1 MKKLIILSFIFS
13 TLSQADQINC
23 ESRIDYSLPVIRL
36 GNSEKLEDSFW
47 TQPLPSSAMC
57 FDETELNDKPELLAK
72 FLKLKKNEY
81 FTETNCLSDKIPN
94 NEEEYK
100 EIGEIIQFTLSRPL
114 KINAITD
121 KNNGEIKKIVLTSVK
136 EKDEEVLSNALTTKD
151 KVELAGITLASSAIG
166 RLIEGQAFK
175 GQHDK
180 MLHANYGA
188 LINIG
193 SNLASYVVIE
203 EFKLGDKL
211 NLNRKQKKMAIL
223 LTGTV
228 MGALIGYG
236 KERFYDYYRRKY
248 HTYDPHFKGDMGAT
262 MLGGGA
268 ITPLLLTF
276 STSW

>member
-1 MKKLIILSFIFS
+1 MKKLIILSLLFS
-13 TLSQADQINC
+13 SLTQADQVNC
-23 ESRIDYSLPVIRL
+23 ETSIDFSLPSIRL
-36 GNSEKLEDSFW
+36 GNTEKLQDSFW

-57 FDETELNDKPELLAK
+57 FDETELDDKPELLAK
-72 FLKLKKNEY
+72 FLKLKKNEF
-81 FTETNCLSDKIPN
+81 FTENNCLSEKIPS
-94 NEEEYK
+94 NETDYNDIAEV
-100 EIGEIIQFTLSRPL
+100 IQFTLSRPL

-121 KNNGEIKKIVLTSVK
+121 KKTGEIKKIVLSSIN
-136 EKDEEVLSNALTTKD
+136 EKDEEILSNALTTKD
-151 KVELAGITLASSAIG
+151 KMELAGITLASSAIG
-166 RLIEGQAFK
+166 RLIEGHAFK

-188 LINIG
+188 MINIG

-203 EFKLGDKL
+203 ELKLGDKL
-211 NLNRKQKKMAIL
+211 NLSRKQKKMAIL

-228 MGALIGYG
+228 MGALVAYG
-236 KERFYDYYRRKY
+236 KERFYDYYRRKS
-248 HTYDPHFKGDMGAT
+248 HTYDPNFKGDMGAT

>member
-1 MKKLIILSFIFS
+1 MKKLIILCLLFS
-13 TLSQADQINC
+13 SLTPANQVNC
-23 ESRIDYSLPVIRL
+23 ETSFDYSFPDIRL
-36 GNSEKLEDSFW
+36 GNSEKLQDSFW
-47 TQPLPSSAMC
+47 TQPLPTSAMC
-57 FDETELNDKPELLAK
+57 FDETELDDKPELLAK
-72 FLKLKKNEY
+72 FLKLKKNDY
-81 FTETNCLSDKIPN
+81 FTENNCLSEKIPN
-94 NEEEYK
+94 NEADYK
-100 EIGEIIQFTLSRPL
+100 DIGEVIQFTLSRPI

-121 KNNGEIKKIVLTSVK
+121 KKTGEIKKIVLSSVN
-136 EKDEEVLSNALTTKD
+136 EKDEEILSNALTTKD
-151 KVELAGITLASSAIG
+151 KMELAGITLASSAIG
-166 RLIEGQAFK
+166 RLIEGHAFK

-188 LINIG
+188 MINIG

-211 NLNRKQKKMAIL
+211 NLTRKQKKIAIL
-223 LTGTV
+223 LTGTM

-236 KERFYDYYRRKY
+236 KERFYDYYRRKS

-268 ITPLLLTF
+268 VTPLLLTF

>member
-1 MKKLIILSFIFS
+1 MKKLIILSLLFS
-13 TLSQADQINC
+13 SLSQADQINC
-23 ESRIDYSLPVIRL
+23 ESKIDYSLPVIRL
-36 GNSEKLEDSFW
+36 GSTEKLQDSFW

-57 FDETELNDKPELLAK
+57 FDETELDDKPELFAK
-72 FLKLKKNEY
+72 FLNLKKNEY
-81 FTETNCLSDKIPN
+81 FTDTNCLSDKIPN
-94 NEEEYK
+94 NEKEYQ
-100 EIGEIIQFTLSRPL
+100 ELAEIIQYTLARPL
-114 KINAITD
+114 KINAIADQKT
-121 KNNGEIKKIVLTSVK
+121 GEVKKIVFTSVK

-151 KVELAGITLASSAIG
+151 KMELAGITLASSAIG
-166 RLIEGQAFK
+166 RLIQAEAFK

-188 LINIG
+188 MINIG

-211 NLNRKQKKMAIL
+211 NLTRKQKKIAIL
-223 LTGTV
+223 LTGTM

-236 KERFYDYYRRKY
+236 KERFYDYYRRKS

-268 ITPLLLTF
+268 VTPLLLTF

>member
-136 EKDEEVLSNALTTKD
+136 EKDEDVLSNALTTKD

-166 RLIEGQAFK
+166 RLIEGQVFK